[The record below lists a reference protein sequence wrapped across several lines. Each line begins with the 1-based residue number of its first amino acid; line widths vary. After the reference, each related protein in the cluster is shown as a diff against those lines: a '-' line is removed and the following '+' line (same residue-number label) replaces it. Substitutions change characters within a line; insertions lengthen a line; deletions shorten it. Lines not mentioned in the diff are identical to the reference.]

1 MMLRRL
7 AAAVSTV
14 ALGALCG
21 PEILAQCAMCGAAA
35 ASGKVGRGIAFSVFF
50 LLGTLFLVVSWFLVL
65 VYRAQRN
72 VRHTPG
78 EAPPPAGE

>member
-1 MMLRRL
+1 MMRRL
-7 AAAVSTV
+7 LAAFSTV

-50 LLGTLFLVVSWFLVL
+50 LLGILFLVVSWFVVL

-72 VRHTPG
+72 AGQAPG
-78 EAPPPAGE
+78 GTPPPAGK